1 MELPDDFDLDS
12 IAQDNPLFQAILQ
25 AVQCGGM
32 VMMQNN
38 GDQLGVAQPRGTDA
52 EFAAALLELRSCSGF
67 NGHSDAQCEAVL
79 KDVSDMRGPDVPE
92 STLLNAWSTARAAGD
107 IARVTLA
114 LRERAAE
121 HAASI
126 MAAHAEAAGVLARG
140 CELILRLVRNEAL
153 VGAER
158 TRALFSALAAAMCA
172 PGADEA
178 VLFRACQA
186 LDVLLMNQAL
196 VLPRDE
202 SLRALNAGVAAL
214 ARAAAHES
222 SSEACIRPGLTLHT
236 YQEILL
242 NGIATLAQFVG
253 MHEATL
259 CAALSFVR
267 DGSVD
272 ARPMVVASA
281 LMVLDYMARKKR
293 RTPRR
298 SRAASVQT
306 QSLPCRAGC
315 RVMPPACRR
324 APPCAWRASRATML
338 PLRRRWCMRVP
349 WRRWWRRCANMRPR
363 TSLAILR

>member
-12 IAQDNPLFQAILQ
+12 VAQDNPLFQAILQ

-79 KDVSDMRGPDVPE
+79 KDVSDMLGPDVPE

-259 CAALSFVR
+259 CAALLFVR

-281 LMVLDYMARKKR
+281 LMVLDYMARKKKADAAPLAR
-293 RTPRR
+293 RVGADAVAAM
-298 SRAASVQT
+298 SRW
-306 QSLPCRAGC
+306 L
-315 RVMPPACRR
+315 PPACRR

-338 PLRRRWCMRVP
+338 LLRRRWCMRVP